1 MIRNT
6 RCRWERDRK
15 GHTGVHSSSSLK
27 CPSPDFQETRPF
39 CEQLSLYQV
48 SVQFCQNVLHLLI
61 ILIPEYVYH
70 FFSFWKIRE
79 NILNLIWK
87 KKNLIELNLVNE
99 FCNVLNRFLH
109 GMHYFILFLSE
120 VLFSLMKICYIN
132 VQYVKIKFTSILTL

>member
-6 RCRWERDRK
+6 PCRWELDRK
-15 GHTGVHSSSSLK
+15 GHTGVHSSCSLK
-27 CPSPDFQETRPF
+27 CPSPDFQETMPF

-48 SVQFCQNVLHLLI
+48 SVQFCQNVFTSLD
-61 ILIPEYVYH
+61 H
-70 FFSFWKIRE
+70 FDTGICISLFFIWE
-79 NILNLIWK
+79 NKGKYSKSDLK

-120 VLFSLMKICYIN
+120 VLFSLMKIYYIN